1 MNEKQKMDTVA
12 NKSINC
18 ELPDITPLPE
28 EIRTLLERSKTVAV
42 VGLSRYPE
50 KDSYRVARY
59 LIQNGYTII
68 PVNPNAGDIMGLH
81 SHLSLTDIPVPVDI
95 VCIFRPSHDVPF
107 IVDEAIKKGIKA
119 VWMQL
124 GIVHNEAANIARSAG
139 INVIMNKCMKIEHRK
154 IFSEHNPT
162 G

>member
-1 MNEKQKMDTVA
+1 MNEKQKIDTVA

-18 ELPDITPLPE
+18 EFPDITPLPE

-59 LIQNGYTII
+59 LIQNGYIII
-68 PVNPNAGDIMGLH
+68 PVNPKAGDIMGLH
-81 SHLSLTDIPVPVDI
+81 SHPSFTDIPVPVDI

-107 IVDEAIKKGIKA
+107 IVNEAIKIGIKA

-124 GIVHNEAANIARSAG
+124 GIVHNEAAKIARSAG
-139 INVIMNKCMKIEHRK
+139 ITVIMNKCMKIEHRK
-154 IFSEHNPT
+154 FFPEHKPT